1 MNFFCSCMMVL
12 VLAAPLAL
20 AGSQE
25 EVETYLVAPY
35 TTGKMVTVMMA
46 GGKKVEGKVVSG
58 DDEKITVQ
66 QSSGPLNVP
75 VTQIESVELRRP
87 KRSTKLDFIGNMIGG
102 LGFGFAG
109 AAIGKKAAENIRGD
123 HTSGKVGPIVGGV
136 VFGFAGSYLG
146 RYMVRH
152 MAAEQVTLKVLQ
164 LGTNEKPQALQRK
177 PEPAKSGA
185 ESAGTGT
192 ASPAGNLALQSSR

>member
-1 MNFFCSCMMVL
+1 MKMFCSSMMVL

-25 EVETYLVAPY
+25 DVESYLVAPY
-35 TTGKMVTVMMA
+35 TTGKTVTVTMA

-58 DDEKITVQ
+58 DDDKITVQ
-66 QSSGPLNVP
+66 QSSGPVNVP
-75 VTQIESVELRRP
+75 VTQIASVELRRP
-87 KRSTKLDFIGNMIGG
+87 KRSIKLDFIGNMIGG

-109 AAIGKKAAENIRGD
+109 AAVGKKAAENIRED
-123 HTSGKVGPIVGGV
+123 HTSGKAGPIIGGV

-146 RYMVRH
+146 RYLVRH
-152 MAAEQVTLKVLQ
+152 MAAEQVTLKVVQ
-164 LGTNEKPQALQRK
+164 LGSEKPQALRRE
-177 PEPAKSGA
+177 PEPAESGA

-192 ASPAGNLALQSSR
+192 DSSAGNLALQSSR